1 MFYAFAEL
9 TEIFDNMILSLCETK
24 SNEQNGHFSKENV
37 RFGKV
42 FCLFNFAVKIQLG
55 ASLFVY
61 HKFKPV
67 F

>member
-1 MFYAFAEL
+1 MFYAFAEV

-42 FCLFNFAVKIQLG
+42 F
-55 ASLFVY
+55 VY
-61 HKFKPV
+61 LTLR
-67 F
+67 